1 MSIDLSNPATAFLL
15 IYWSAGLVLLVMR
28 MLDGR
33 AGAPSFLKALLLLLI
48 PSVGWGVWRHDVR
61 QARSDGPH
69 APAAVP
75 ILGSM
80 GTLHAIVLGLETFLV
95 AILWSG
101 VGRDLLVDVG
111 DHEQTTNAT
120 GEVLMI
126 GTELAMNAFVGM
138 GTLLAIAFLVLLNG
152 IVFLVL
158 SVLPW
163 MMSGII
169 ARSYA
174 ETRLHVLQSRLKDTG

>member
-1 MSIDLSNPATAFLL
+1 
-15 IYWSAGLVLLVMR
+15 
-28 MLDGR
+28 
-33 AGAPSFLKALLLLLI
+33 
-48 PSVGWGVWRHDVR
+48 
-61 QARSDGPH
+61 
-69 APAAVP
+69 
-75 ILGSM
+75 
-80 GTLHAIVLGLETFLV
+80 
-95 AILWSG
+95 
-101 VGRDLLVDVG
+101 
-111 DHEQTTNAT
+111 
-120 GEVLMI
+120 MI
-126 GTELAMNAFVGM
+126 GTELAMNAFIGM